1 MITFAVGN
9 FAADMWVSAVTR
21 RDSRFRGRWRI
32 IVGVVA
38 NITVSIAFG
47 VKV

>member
-32 IVGVVA
+32 VGVVA